1 MRFPRT
7 FVFVDL
13 SGFTY
18 YIETHGDRKG
28 TKLLAAFRAVAR
40 AVASERGVRIDKY
53 LGDGFMAVAVEQ
65 DDGVV
70 FAMELRRR
78 AATACAPLGLR
89 IGIATG
95 DTMLFEGEDY
105 IGSAPNLA
113 SRLCDEAG
121 DGEALMPADQTA
133 VLPEGISSSPH
144 PAVRPKGFPAPI
156 DVVRLEGEPVI
167 APRHDTTEVPR
178 HREPI

>member
-13 SGFTY
+13 SGFTHF
-18 YIETHGDRKG
+18 IETHGDRKG

-40 AVASERGVRIDKY
+40 DVASARGVRIDKH
-53 LGDGFMAVAVEQ
+53 LGDGFMAVAVER
-65 DDGVV
+65 DDGLV

-78 AATACAPLGLR
+78 ATTACAPLGLR

-95 DTMLFEGEDY
+95 DTMLFEGTDY

-113 SRLCDEAG
+113 SRLCDEAR
-121 DGEALMPADQTA
+121 DGEALMPAAQDGT
-133 VLPEGISSSPH
+133 LPAGLSTVPH
-144 PAVRPKGFPAPI
+144 PTVWPRGFPEAVA
-156 DVVRLEGEPVI
+156 VVLLEGEPLI
-167 APRHDTTEVPR
+167 SPRQDTTEVPR
-178 HREPI
+178 QREPI

>member
-13 SGFTY
+13 SGFTH

-70 FAMELRRR
+70 FAMELRQIGR
-78 AATACAPLGLR
+78 AH
-89 IGIATG
+89 
-95 DTMLFEGEDY
+95 
-105 IGSAPNLA
+105 
-113 SRLCDEAG
+113 
-121 DGEALMPADQTA
+121 
-133 VLPEGISSSPH
+133 V
-144 PAVRPKGFPAPI
+144 
-156 DVVRLEGEPVI
+156 
-167 APRHDTTEVPR
+167 
-178 HREPI
+178 

>member
-13 SGFTY
+13 SGFTH

-133 VLPEGISSSPH
+133 TLPEGIASAAH
-144 PAVRPKGFPAPI
+144 PPVRPKGFPAPI
-156 DVVRLEGEPVI
+156 DVVRLTGEPVLP
-167 APRHDTTEVPR
+167 PRHDTTEVPR
-178 HREPI
+178 HREPL